1 MTVYEL
7 KAAKRTV
14 FGKKLRALRR
24 TGVTPGNIF
33 GKNTDSVAIQVDGK
47 ILLDTMRKAGE
58 TSLIHVKVEGEAQAR
73 PVLVASYAQDAVSGQ
88 LLHVDLH
95 QVDLKQKTTAT
106 VPVKTVG
113 EAPAVAAGNIFV
125 LLKNEIDVE
134 ALPTDLPEAIEVD
147 ITGLTEVGMSIAAKD
162 LKVDRAKVELQIGE
176 DELIATI
183 QEPAPEEVVETPEA
197 SEAPAEAPAKAEGE
211 AAAAPAEPKAE

>member
-7 KAAKRTV
+7 KATKRTI

-33 GKNTDSVAIQVDGK
+33 GKKTDSLAIQMDSK

-58 TSLIHVKVEGEAQAR
+58 TSLIHVKVDGETKAR
-73 PVLVASYAQDAVSGQ
+73 PVLVAGYSQDAVSGQ

-95 QVDLKQKTTAT
+95 EVDLKQKTTAT
-106 VPVKTVG
+106 VPVKVVG
-113 EAPAVAAGNIFV
+113 EAPAVASGNVFV
-125 LLKNEIDVE
+125 LLKSEIDVE

-147 ITGLTEVGMSIAAKD
+147 VTGLTEVGMSILAKD
-162 LKVDRAKVELQIGE
+162 LKLDRTKVELQIGE
-176 DELIATI
+176 DELVATI
-183 QEPAPEEVVETPEA
+183 QEPAPEEVVETPAEA
-197 SEAPAEAPAKAEGE
+197 EAAPAEAAEAGAKAEE
-211 AAAAPAEPKAE
+211 PAAEPKAE